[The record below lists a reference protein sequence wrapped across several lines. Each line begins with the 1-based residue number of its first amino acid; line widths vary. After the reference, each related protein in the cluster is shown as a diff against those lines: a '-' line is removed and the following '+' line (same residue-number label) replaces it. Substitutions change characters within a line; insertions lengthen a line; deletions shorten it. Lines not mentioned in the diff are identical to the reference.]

1 MRESYRGQ
9 CNLHLYFAEQYLKEA
24 RERDDSSWGG
34 HYHRACQDSILWQ
47 LLLAYRAHMA
57 DMLDQQPR
65 FAQPI
70 PQGHFTARSFPAAD
84 LPPEINELADREGEE
99 GWLKSLVTH
108 DFIVHPQAV
117 AAPSDGLIA
126 SQGGVDFSDFSGC
139 ETILTELSSLIDR
152 HRATL
157 MEF

>member
-24 RERDDSSWGG
+24 QDQSEDAWGG

-57 DMLDQQPR
+57 DMIDQQPR
-65 FAQPI
+65 FAQAI

-84 LPPEINELADREGEE
+84 LPPELNELADREGEE
-99 GWLKSLVTH
+99 GWLKSLVNH
-108 DFIVHPQAV
+108 DFIVHPQAL
-117 AAPSDGLIA
+117 AAPADSLIA
-126 SQGGVDFSDFSGC
+126 SQAGPDFSDFSLC
-139 ETILTELSSLIDR
+139 ETLLQELKSLIDR

-157 MEF
+157 MEY